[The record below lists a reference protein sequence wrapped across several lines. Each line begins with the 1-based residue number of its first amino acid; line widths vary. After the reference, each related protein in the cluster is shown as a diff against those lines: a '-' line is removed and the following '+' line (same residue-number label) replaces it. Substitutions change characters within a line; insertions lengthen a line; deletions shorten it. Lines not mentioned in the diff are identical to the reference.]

1 MVLKWFF
8 PPKCKISN
16 RDLASCHVAF
26 LLYLD
31 IESVWEGG
39 QGRDIESWEGSN
51 HFSITLLYDKKKKV
65 LEKWVLSLADST
77 SSPPIHFT
85 THCHLAPILWPH
97 SDCSNADVASGFPLA
112 ESSDPFLGPLLPDL
126 SADWTGWGSRGSDLS
141 AHGDWLGEM
150 GPGKAAQVRAQWVP
164 GRRFSSSLIDFGYGG
179 VYSRCC

>member
-1 MVLKWFF
+1 MSCCF
-8 PPKCKISN
+8 PSLFRYRECVG
-16 RDLASCHVAF
+16 RRTR
-26 LLYLD
+26 
-31 IESVWEGG
+31 EGYREPG
-39 QGRDIESWEGSN
+39 GFKPLFYHPPLWQ
-51 HFSITLLYDKKKKV
+51 KKKKKKKC
-65 LEKWVLSLADST
+65 LKNESLALLTQLHHLPFT
-77 SSPPIHFT
+77 SQPTAIWLPSR
-85 THCHLAPILWPH
+85 WPH